1 MNGKSNGRIIPS
13 DRSIAF
19 DCCFPYRDFPKF
31 LEETKGIV
39 QIDANKIDAIAG
51 GIGWESWVG
60 LSREIT
66 PERKIIYDGQKLGR
80 DVKHIIPGLVEE
92 FKRVGFDAIIVYPKS
107 DEILGIYVEETRRRN
122 LGIIIGG
129 KMTNEK
135 DNDEESYLFYLN
147 AIRMGVA
154 NFGIPASGKSD
165 YRFVENLIERINK
178 IRKHTDFDWY
188 PIGIGPQGGTI
199 EEVVNTLGKDARFH
213 AIMGREI
220 YDAPKI
226 NNISVRDAALNSAGK
241 I

>member
-1 MNGKSNGRIIPS
+1 MNGKNGNGRIIPS
-13 DRSIAF
+13 DRSLVF

-51 GIGWESWVG
+51 GVGWENWIK
-60 LSREIT
+60 LSKEKT
-66 PERKIIYDGQKLGR
+66 PERKIIYDHQKLGR

-107 DEILGIYVEETRRRN
+107 DEIMGIYVREAKRRN

-135 DNDEESYLFYLN
+135 DDDEKAYLFYLN
-147 AIRMGVA
+147 AIEMGVT
-154 NFGIPASGKSD
+154 NLGIPASGKTD
-165 YRFVENLIERINK
+165 YRFIENLVERINK
-178 IRKHTDFDWY
+178 IKKHEDFDYY

-199 EEVVNTLGKDARFH
+199 EGVVNALGKSARFH
-213 AIMGREI
+213 AIVGRAI
-220 YDAPKI
+220 YDAPDRGLSLTK
-226 NNISVRDAALNSAGK
+226 K
-241 I
+241 F